1 MGYEKMKYQ
10 KAILERNPVFKLMEA
25 AHLASF
31 KNGLSNPL
39 VSPGYAIGKHNTDML
54 MDRMGNSYFLKN
66 MVLVGAGVD
75 QETLEEAAEAGTA
88 KVEIL
93 HDGPLEFAGKEVH
106 LNEHQTNVSHV
117 ALCYQGLAIG
127 DSDNAALSVLQHVL
141 GTRGNVKR
149 GSELERGILN
159 KQVDEYVDDYQFST
173 SAANINYSNTGMFV
187 VHVASES
194 DAIDTVTRATAAELA
209 KIAASPQSIDEVAFQ
224 AGKNR
229 CLSKIAMDYENG
241 DVFINDTAVHALTLN
256 QKLNKDHVL
265 QQIAEVS
272 ADDLNRVATKI
283 LTGKMSLASLG
294 PTNKMPSLQ
303 DCQY

>member
-1 MGYEKMKYQ
+1 MQTIMQLCLFFKPYQYESISGTKL
-10 KAILERNPVFKLMEA
+10 ILINNIK
-25 AHLASF
+25 
-31 KNGLSNPL
+31 
-39 VSPGYAIGKHNTDML
+39 T
-54 MDRMGNSYFLKN
+54 
-66 MVLVGAGVD
+66 
-75 QETLEEAAEAGTA
+75 
-88 KVEIL
+88 
-93 HDGPLEFAGKEVH
+93 
-106 LNEHQTNVSHV
+106 
-117 ALCYQGLAIG
+117 
-127 DSDNAALSVLQHVL
+127 

-159 KQVDEYVDDYQFST
+159 KKVDEYVDDYEFST

-187 VHVASES
+187 VHVAAES

-241 DVFINDTAVHALTLN
+241 DVLINDTAVHALSINT
-256 QKLNKDHVL
+256 KLDKGHVL
-265 QQIAEVS
+265 QQMTDVS
-272 ADDLNRVATKI
+272 ADDLSRVATKI